1 MALLMTSEAVEG
13 CGILPMRYSCFG
25 DNVQQGFDFAGA
37 PAGVVTYA
45 LIFHDLPATSGRDQ
59 LPLAMEGST
68 LAKAAYIGRFRRPS

>member
-1 MALLMTSEAVEG
+1 MSRFAKPVALVGGPSTA
-13 CGILPMRYSCFG
+13 P
-25 DNVQQGFDFAGA
+25 APGA